1 MLRFGMSRSDECERC
16 GEVETYKHLFWECS
30 ESRKVWAMS
39 TVNQST
45 AEFKSA

>member
-1 MLRFGMSRSDECERC
+1 MLSFRMSRDSDCARC

-39 TVNQST
+39 TINQST
-45 AEFKSA
+45 AGIISA